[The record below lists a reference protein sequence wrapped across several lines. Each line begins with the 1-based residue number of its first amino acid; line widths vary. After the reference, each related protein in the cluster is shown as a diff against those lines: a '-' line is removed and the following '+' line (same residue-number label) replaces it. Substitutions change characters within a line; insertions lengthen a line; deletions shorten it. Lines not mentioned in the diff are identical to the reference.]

1 MTGWCAQ
8 SRGCWSPLAW
18 RSWLPATHL
27 MTSESHVYSGQGTA
41 VTLGIMDVV
50 YAFSGR
56 ISKVYLADAVVETA

>member
-1 MTGWCAQ
+1 MRTVSGLLVSTGLAQ
-8 SRGCWSPLAW
+8 LAAGDSPDDLGVA
-18 RSWLPATHL
+18 RLL
-27 MTSESHVYSGQGTA
+27 GQGTA